1 MLATAP
7 GGTALW
13 VAGGG
18 RGEAVVMRHAMGA
31 WTHHDVAANGL
42 RSILAIDAATAVISG
57 EHGFLAR
64 TSDGG
69 TTWTTIASDVKGC
82 LYALSRDDRGAIW
95 VGGDSR
101 AVLRSTDGG
110 ASFARVDPPGLAK
123 AIQGRVLGIVP
134 RAPGGHWL
142 LTAATLARLG
152 ADGARRVFECEP
164 VMNDLTEHEG
174 AVIVVGD
181 RGAAW
186 RSNDGGTR
194 FAPLDLGTTAD
205 LDQIR
210 LIDGA
215 FV

>member
-42 RSILAIDAATAVISG
+42 RSILAIDDATAAISG

-64 TSDGG
+64 TTDGG
-69 TTWTTIASDVKGC
+69 TTWTTVASGVKGC

-101 AVLRSTDGG
+101 VVLRSTDRG
-110 ASFARVDPPGLAK
+110 ASFARVDPAGLGQ

-134 RAPGGHWL
+134 RAAGGEQWL
-142 LTAATLARLG
+142 LTAATLAHVG
-152 ADGARRVFECEP
+152 AGGARRVFECEP
-164 VMNDLTEHEG
+164 VMNDLADDGG

-186 RSNDGGTR
+186 RSNDGGIR
-194 FAPLDLGTTAD
+194 FE
-205 LDQIR
+205 
-210 LIDGA
+210 
-215 FV
+215 